1 MAQPKRHWYT
11 RRLMDEFENSAF
23 ENCFCPPWTC
33 PPAPVLV
40 WRPRTKCDDFVNAV
54 NQWVHLSKVTFN
66 PFVKR
71 CLLLHI
77 DLYLTRILEI
87 DNCGSFNS
95 FGKNDCNYWK
105 QLDDSIIPRIIT
117 EVLPPSKT
125 SKNHILHLL
134 SKALPQ
140 RCQIRNLREIII
152 SYCKESD
159 QTYAFIMMILK
170 KSLFG
175 LYDCAKVPLCF
186 EGRVIIQKSFVGQL
200 CSKSFFTRWFRSG
213 NSSSQH
219 QIYLFYC
226 LKEYLCDAVKQ
237 CAPVFDVL
245 EEKHR
250 WSKFHNQ
257 VTTFMDEARAKLNV
271 MAQREYGFL
280 QRSDWLASIEQ
291 LLTSAAKSHVKLFR
305 TTPVLGYY
313 NKLKQ
318 DISKFFYA
326 KEEFCLNRHV
336 PKKVEEFLWR
346 YAQRCK
352 KEELFDALLYC
363 GMDVAMVDALK
374 AKKLSSNDFHKLND
388 RSLQYIIE
396 ICRLR
401 NLQENITFYPLPEH
415 IYEQQKRTLALKE
428 RSDVGS
434 EDVSGPFCPHATA
447 SLNYLCLV
455 CMDVKI
461 FIMETKRKNNRHSNR
476 LSRGSLRV
484 VVNNESPQ
492 LKLCCGKR
500 PERHTKNGK
509 RKFKDS
515 EDAQN
520 RKVRKEKIRDGVAD
534 RCIQT
539 PCLEVDLLGNALSFF
554 NKLYV
559 LCALCGNACI
569 LDKNAFRYST
579 LPNCQTCH
587 SLQQKQCI
595 KCKISAHTT
604 DVMCLDQSTGHFVR
618 APFCAN
624 CSVAYAS
631 KQPILL

>member
-1 MAQPKRHWYT
+1 M
-11 RRLMDEFENSAF
+11 
-23 ENCFCPPWTC
+23 
-33 PPAPVLV
+33 
-40 WRPRTKCDDFVNAV
+40 
-54 NQWVHLSKVTFN
+54 
-66 PFVKR
+66 
-71 CLLLHI
+71 HI
-77 DLYLTRILEI
+77 DLYMARVLEI
-87 DNCGSFNS
+87 DNCGSYTS
-95 FGKNDCNYWK
+95 LGKNDCQFWK
-105 QLDDSIIPRIIT
+105 QLDDSIAPRIIT
-117 EVLPPSKT
+117 DVLPPSKT

-152 SYCKESD
+152 SYCNEND
-159 QTYAFIMMILK
+159 ETYAFIMLILK

-186 EGRVIIQKSFVGQL
+186 EGRVIIEKSFISQL

-213 NSSSQH
+213 ASSSQH

-226 LKEYLCDAVKQ
+226 LKEYLCDAIKQ

-245 EEKHR
+245 EEKHQ

-257 VTTFMDEARAKLNV
+257 VTNFMDEARAKLNV
-271 MAQREYGFL
+271 MAKREYGYL

-313 NKLKQ
+313 NKLQQ

-326 KEEFCLNRHV
+326 KQEFCLYRTI
-336 PKKVEEFLWR
+336 PSRVEQFLWK
-346 YAQRCK
+346 YVQRCK
-352 KEELFDALLYC
+352 KEDVFDALLYC
-363 GMDVAMVDALK
+363 GIEGNVVAALK
-374 AKKLSSNDFHKLND
+374 AKTFSSNDFHKHCD
-388 RSLQYIIE
+388 KTLQYIIE
-396 ICRLR
+396 VCRLR
-401 NLQENITFYPLPEH
+401 NLRQNITFYTLPEH
-415 IYEQQKRTLALKE
+415 IYQAQKKTLALKE
-428 RSDVGS
+428 RSDVGCDS
-434 EDVSGPFCPHATA
+434 LAKPFQPHPTA
-447 SLNYLCLV
+447 SINYVCMV

-461 FIMETKRKNNRHSNR
+461 FIMQTNRKNNRHSNR

-484 VVNNESPQ
+484 VVNNDGPQ
-492 LKLCCGKR
+492 LKLCCGRR

-520 RKVRKEKIRDGVAD
+520 RKLRKEKIRDGVAD

-569 LDKNAFRYST
+569 LDKNAFRYSP

-587 SLQQKQCI
+587 SLQQQQCT
-595 KCKISAHTT
+595 KCNNVTHTT
-604 DVMCLDQSTGHFVR
+604 DVMCLDQTTGHFVR
-618 APFCAN
+618 APFCAT
-624 CSVAYAS
+624 CATTYAS

>member
-1 MAQPKRHWYT
+1 MWKPTNQCTA
-11 RRLMDEFENSAF
+11 
-23 ENCFCPPWTC
+23 
-33 PPAPVLV
+33 
-40 WRPRTKCDDFVNAV
+40 FVNAV
-54 NQWVHLSKVTFN
+54 NQWIRLSKVSYN
-66 PFVKR
+66 PFVRR
-71 CLLLHI
+71 CLLLHL
-77 DLYLTRILEI
+77 DLFLPRILEI
-87 DNCGSFNS
+87 DNCGSFSS
-95 FGKNDCNYWK
+95 FGKNDCQFWK

-125 SKNHILHLL
+125 SKHHILHLL

-152 SYCKESD
+152 SYCNESD
-159 QTYAFIMMILK
+159 ETYAFIMMILRQ
-170 KSLFG
+170 SLFG
-175 LYDCAKVPLCF
+175 LYDCARVPLCF

-219 QIYLFYC
+219 QIFIFYC
-226 LKEYLCDAVKQ
+226 LKEYLVNAVNQ
-237 CAPVFDVL
+237 CAPVFEVL
-245 EEKHR
+245 DEKHQ
-250 WSKFHNQ
+250 WSKFSEQ
-257 VTTFMDEARAKLNV
+257 VTGFMDEARTRLNV
-271 MAQREYGFL
+271 MAEREYGFL

-318 DISKFFYA
+318 DLSKFFYA
-326 KEEFCLNRHV
+326 KDEFCLNREI
-336 PKKVEEFLWR
+336 PKKVETFLWN
-346 YAQRCK
+346 YMQRCSK
-352 KEELFDALLYC
+352 DRLFEALLYC
-363 GMDVAMVDALK
+363 GIDASVVAALK
-374 AKKLSSNDFHKLND
+374 DKSFSSNEFHKHSN
-388 RSLQYIIE
+388 RTLQYVIE

-401 NLQENITFYPLPEH
+401 NLRENITFYLLPEH
-415 IYEQQKRTLALKE
+415 IYKKQRETLALKE
-428 RSDVGS
+428 RSDVGN
-434 EDVSGPFCPHATA
+434 ECLDAPFCPHHTA
-447 SLNYLCLV
+447 ALNYVCLI

-484 VVNNESPQ
+484 VINNDGPQ
-492 LKLCCGKR
+492 LKLCCGRR

-509 RKFKDS
+509 RKFRDS

-520 RKVRKEKIRDGVAD
+520 RKIRKEKIRDGIAD
-534 RCIQT
+534 RCIASA
-539 PCLEVDLLGNALSFF
+539 CLEVDLLGNGLSFF
-554 NKLYV
+554 NKLYI

-569 LDKNAFRYST
+569 LDKQAFRYSS

-587 SLQQKQCI
+587 SLQQKACT
-595 KCKISAHTT
+595 KCNTVTHTN

-618 APFCAN
+618 AAFCAN
-624 CSVAYAS
+624 CALAYAS

>member
-1 MAQPKRHWYT
+1 MVE
-11 RRLMDEFENSAF
+11 EFENSVY
-23 ENCFCPPWTC
+23 ENCFSAPWSCPA
-33 PPAPVLV
+33 APSLV
-40 WRPRTKCDDFVNAV
+40 WKPRNQCNAFVNAV
-54 NQWVHLSKVTFN
+54 NQWIHLSNTVYNGFI
-66 PFVKR
+66 KR
-71 CLLLHI
+71 CLLLHL
-77 DLYLTRILEI
+77 DLYLPRILEI
-87 DNCGSFNS
+87 DSCGNFNH
-95 FGKNDCNYWK
+95 FGRSECRYWK
-105 QLDDSIIPRIIT
+105 QLDDKIIPRIIT

-152 SYCKESD
+152 SYCNESD
-159 QTYAFIMMILK
+159 ETYAFIMMILK

-175 LYDCAKVPLCF
+175 LYGCASVPLCF

-219 QIYLFYC
+219 QIFIFYC
-226 LKEYLCDAVKQ
+226 LKEYLVNAVHE
-237 CAPVFDVL
+237 CYPVYQVL
-245 EEKHR
+245 DEKHN
-250 WSKFHNQ
+250 WSKFSKQ
-257 VTTFMDEARAKLNV
+257 VTGFMDEARTRLNV

-318 DISKFFYA
+318 DIGKYFYA
-326 KEEFCLNRHV
+326 KEIFSLNACIS
-336 PKKVEEFLWR
+336 KKVESFLWK
-346 YAQRCK
+346 YVQRCP
-352 KEELFDALLYC
+352 KERIFDALLYC
-363 GMDVAMVDALK
+363 GVEIDVVDALK
-374 AKKLSSNDFHKLND
+374 EKRLSSNDFHKLSD
-388 RSLQYIIE
+388 RTLQYVVE
-396 ICRLR
+396 ICRLK
-401 NLQENITFYPLPEH
+401 NLRENITFYTLPEH
-415 IYEQQKRTLALKE
+415 VYVEQKRTLALKE
-428 RSDVGS
+428 RSDVGNES
-434 EDVSGPFCPHATA
+434 LEAPFCPHSTA
-447 SLNYLCLV
+447 AINYVCLV

-484 VVNNESPQ
+484 VINNEGPQ

-509 RKFKDS
+509 RKFCDS

-520 RKVRKEKIRDGVAD
+520 RKVRKEKIRDGIAD
-534 RCIQT
+534 RCIDT

-569 LDKNAFRYST
+569 LDKNAYRYST

-587 SLQQKQCI
+587 SLQQKPCT
-595 KCKISAHTT
+595 KCRTVTHTT

-618 APFCAN
+618 APFCTAN
-624 CSVAYAS
+624 CAPAYAS

>member
-1 MAQPKRHWYT
+1 ME
-11 RRLMDEFENSAF
+11 EFQNSAY
-23 ENCFCPPWTC
+23 EDCFRPPWNCPTC
-33 PPAPVLV
+33 NDPV
-40 WRPRTKCDDFVNAV
+40 WRPTNQCPTFVNAV
-54 NQWVHLSKVTFN
+54 NTWIYLSEVAIN
-66 PFVKR
+66 PFVRK
-71 CLLLHI
+71 CLLMHI
-77 DLYLTRILEI
+77 DLYMARVLEI
-87 DNCGSFNS
+87 DNCGSYTS
-95 FGKNDCNYWK
+95 LGKNDCQFWK
-105 QLDDSIIPRIIT
+105 QLDDSIVPRIIT
-117 EVLPPSKT
+117 DVLPPSKT

-152 SYCKESD
+152 SYCNERD
-159 QTYAFIMMILK
+159 ETYAFIMLILK

-186 EGRVIIQKSFVGQL
+186 QGRVIIEKSFISQL

-213 NSSSQH
+213 ASSSQH

-237 CAPVFDVL
+237 CAEVFEVL
-245 EEKHR
+245 EKKHQ

-257 VTTFMDEARAKLNV
+257 VTAFMDEARAKLNV
-271 MAQREYGFL
+271 MAKREYGYL

-313 NKLKQ
+313 NKLQQ
-318 DISKFFYA
+318 DISKFFYS
-326 KEEFCLNRHV
+326 KQEFCLYRCIPNR
-336 PKKVEEFLWR
+336 VEQFLWK
-346 YAQRCK
+346 YIQRCK
-352 KEELFDALLYC
+352 KEEIFDALLYC
-363 GMDVAMVDALK
+363 GIDVAVINALK
-374 AKKLSSNDFHKLND
+374 RKTFLSNDFHKHSD
-388 RSLQYIIE
+388 KTLQYIIE
-396 ICRLR
+396 VCRLR
-401 NLQENITFYPLPEH
+401 NLRQNITFYPLPDH
-415 IYEQQKRTLALKE
+415 IYKAQKRTLALKE
-428 RSDVGS
+428 RMDVGCES
-434 EDVSGPFCPHATA
+434 LEKPFQPHPTA
-447 SLNYLCLV
+447 AINYVCMV

-461 FIMETKRKNNRHSNR
+461 FIMQTNRKNNRHSNR

-484 VVNNESPQ
+484 VVNNDEHH
-492 LKLCCGKR
+492 LKLCCGRR

-509 RKFKDS
+509 RKFRDS

-520 RKVRKEKIRDGVAD
+520 RKLRKEKIRDGIAD

-554 NKLYV
+554 NKLYI

-569 LDKNAFRYST
+569 IDKNAFRYSP

-587 SLQQKQCI
+587 SLQQKECT
-595 KCKISAHTT
+595 KCKSVTHTT
-604 DVMCLDQSTGHFVR
+604 DVMCLDQNTGHFVR
-618 APFCAN
+618 APFCVN
-624 CSVAYAS
+624 CTNTYAS